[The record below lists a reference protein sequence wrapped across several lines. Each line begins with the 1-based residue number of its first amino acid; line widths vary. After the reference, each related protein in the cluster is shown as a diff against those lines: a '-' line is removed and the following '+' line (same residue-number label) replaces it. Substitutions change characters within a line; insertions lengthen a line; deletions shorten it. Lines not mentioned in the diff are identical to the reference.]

1 MWFAGKGEA
10 RIRLTPAICQS
21 FPWLSLSVALPL
33 LSQLENWERSQ
44 EGDGRSDQEPP
55 NALNL
60 ILRSRRQRPNL
71 KEFLQ
76 NQQDGSK
83 WKKYWQWLPEMLI
96 LPLVGLSI
104 CSTLQTPVNQ
114 SIQGGLSQAPSSSKR
129 LSSCSVPQ
137 QHFSGF

>member
-83 WKKYWQWLPEMLI
+83 WKKYWQWLPETLI